1 MTTPRMRTAEGL
13 LEIIRA
19 EDPDTAVTLRAIRRM
34 IHTGEIPST
43 AVGCKRLVN
52 VDLVLR
58 YLAGDSLPDAPSP
71 PTYTD

>member
-58 YLAGDSLPDAPSP
+58 YLAVDSLPDAPSP
-71 PTYTD
+71 PT